1 MTPAELAVALA
12 APTSPLVGRALA
24 LLTPTAAQ
32 CLANE
37 ASGAALAGWQTIVA
51 DRVQAFAAEQPEG
64 REAVVAAYFTPTEL
78 NAHHGLTWYPF
89 IAALTSSEEIPDLR
103 ATHTTVCDVPADD
116 GEEAEAAVEQFG
128 DRALAEALSWLA
140 ILDPPGQ
147 DDILRVHL
155 PTRRVTRLSL

>member
-1 MTPAELAVALA
+1 
-12 APTSPLVGRALA
+12 
-24 LLTPTAAQ
+24 
-32 CLANE
+32 
-37 ASGAALAGWQTIVA
+37 
-51 DRVQAFAAEQPEG
+51 
-64 REAVVAAYFTPTEL
+64 
-78 NAHHGLTWYPF
+78 
-89 IAALTSSEEIPDLR
+89 DLR

>member
-64 REAVVAAYFTPTEL
+64 REAVVAD
-78 NAHHGLTWYPF
+78 
-89 IAALTSSEEIPDLR
+89 AAAR
-103 ATHTTVCDVPADD
+103 ARH
-116 GEEAEAAVEQFG
+116 ERRLAAV
-128 DRALAEALSWLA
+128 LHCHSVLS
-140 ILDPPGQ
+140 
-147 DDILRVHL
+147 
-155 PTRRVTRLSL
+155 